1 MPENKDKSKNINDRF
16 KEIEAKMREP
26 LMEDMEAVEHI
37 VGKIASDRE
46 LIANLTGETP
56 DDLRKL
62 KACNYMKLA
71 KKLNAFLFPAEPDDS
86 K

>member
-1 MPENKDKSKNINDRF
+1 MRDEQKNINDRIDAIV
-16 KEIEAKMREP
+16 EKMREP

-37 VGKIASDRE
+37 QGKVASDRA

-62 KACNYMKLA
+62 KACNYLKLA
-71 KKLNAFLFPAEPDDS
+71 SKLHDFLFPVERKD
-86 K
+86 

>member
-1 MPENKDKSKNINDRF
+1 MSNNSKNINDRF

-26 LMEDMEAVEHI
+26 LIEDMEAVEHI
-37 VGKIASDRE
+37 VGKIASDRA

-62 KACNYMKLA
+62 RACSYLKLA
-71 KKLNAFLFPAEPDDS
+71 KKLNAFLFPVDPDDS